1 MYITSTP
8 TSENSMKAQ
17 LHLKTVMPSLPRVA
31 KCAAAL
37 ALFAASHAFA
47 STGAPTVAPAKLTIG
62 ADLTYPPYDYVQDAD
77 PAGFDPAFMTKLAG
91 HLKLQPGFVDTRF
104 ANLILGVNANRFDVI
119 ASALYVTPERAKQ
132 IDFVPYLKTGGSLLA
147 LSHTGFEPKKPEDL
161 CGKRVSSIK
170 GASWIPK
177 LNDVSKQVCTPA
189 GRGAIDVREFE
200 TSPEAAQAVLSHAV
214 DAQFEDSAVAQMT
227 VNKLGGRVA
236 ITSTTPLYPV
246 VIGLGIKKG
255 NDALLAQ
262 LKSAFASMKQLGE
275 YQALLKQY
283 NVAEP
288 TGNDIAQ
295 ALGTASN

>member
-1 MYITSTP
+1 
-8 TSENSMKAQ
+8 MKAQ
-17 LHLKTVMPSLPRVA
+17 LDLKSVLSCLPRIS
-31 KCAAAL
+31 KCAAVL
-37 ALFAASHAFA
+37 ALCGTAHAFAASAV
-47 STGAPTVAPAKLTIG
+47 PTVAPGKLTIG
-62 ADLTYPPYDYVQDAD
+62 ADLTYPPYDYTQGAT
-77 PAGFDPAFMTKLAG
+77 PAGFDPAFMAKLSG

-147 LSHTGFEPKKPEDL
+147 LSHSGFAPKKPEDL

-177 LNDVSKQVCTPA
+177 LNDVSKQVCVPA

-200 TSPEAAQAVLSHAV
+200 TSPEAAQAVLAHAV

-227 VNKLGGRVA
+227 VNKLDGRVA
-236 ITSTTPLYPV
+236 ITSTAQLYPV
-246 VIGLGIKKG
+246 VIGLGVKKG
-255 NDALLAQ
+255 NDALLGQ
-262 LKSAFASMKQLGE
+262 LKTAFASMKQAGE

-288 TGNDIAQ
+288 TDDDIAR

>member
-1 MYITSTP
+1 
-8 TSENSMKAQ
+8 MKAQ
-17 LHLKTVMPSLPRVA
+17 LDLKPVLSFLPSVA
-31 KCAAAL
+31 KCVAATL
-37 ALFAASHAFA
+37 ALCAASHTFAASD
-47 STGAPTVAPAKLTIG
+47 APTVAPGKLTIG
-62 ADLTYPPYDYVQDAD
+62 ADLTYPPYDYMQDGG
-77 PAGFDPAFMTKLAG
+77 PSGFDPAFMKALAG

-104 ANLILGVNANRFDVI
+104 ANLILGINANRFDVI

-147 LSHTGFEPKKPEDL
+147 LSRSGFAPKTPEDL

-177 LNDVSKQVCTPA
+177 LNDVSKQVCSPA
-189 GRGAIDVREFE
+189 GRGTIDVREFE
-200 TSPEAAQAVLSHAV
+200 TSPEAAQAVLSGAV

-227 VNKLGGRVA
+227 ANKLGGRVA

-246 VIGLGIKKG
+246 VIGLGVKKG

-262 LKSAFASMKQLGE
+262 LKTAFASMKQAGE
-275 YQALLKQY
+275 YRALLKQY

-295 ALGTASN
+295 ALGIVSN

>member
-1 MYITSTP
+1 
-8 TSENSMKAQ
+8 MKAY
-17 LHLKTVMPSLPRVA
+17 LDLKSVLSCLPRIS
-31 KCAAAL
+31 KCAAVL
-37 ALFAASHAFA
+37 ALCGTAHAFAASAP
-47 STGAPTVAPAKLTIG
+47 PTVTAGKLTIG
-62 ADLTYPPYDYVQDAD
+62 ADLTYPPYDYMEGAA

-104 ANLILGVNANRFDVI
+104 ANLILGVNASRFDVI
-119 ASALYVTPERAKQ
+119 ASALYVTPERARQ

-147 LSHTGFEPKKPEDL
+147 LSHSGFAPKKPEDL

-177 LNDVSKQVCTPA
+177 LNDVSKQDCIPA

-200 TSPEAAQAVLSHAV
+200 TSPEAAQAVLAHAV

-227 VNKLGGRVA
+227 VNKLAGRVT
-236 ITSTTPLYPV
+236 ITSTTQLYPV
-246 VIGLGIKKG
+246 VIGLGVKKG
-255 NDALLAQ
+255 NDALLGQ
-262 LKSAFASMKQLGE
+262 LKSAFASMKQAGE

-283 NVAEP
+283 NVGEP
-288 TGNDIAQ
+288 TDDDIAR